1 MATTIDRDAPYR
13 LDRHVVYKVY
23 NEDDELVYVGVA
35 VANIEHIFVQ
45 LKLKKVRGLILQPRC
60 LNRAEEKLKYKI
72 VHIMSDTLNTQDDAL
87 EMAQRIASV
96 KKPKIEITKNISAVY
111 MMIEL
116 ASV

>member
-23 NEDDELVYVGVA
+23 DKDGELVYVGIA

-45 LKLKKVRGLILQPRC
+45 LKLKKVRAIILQPRC

-72 VHIMSDTLNTQDDAL
+72 VHIMSDTLNTQDDVL
-87 EMAQRIASV
+87 EMAQRMASV
-96 KKPKIEITKNISAVY
+96 NKPKIEITKDISAVY
-111 MMIEL
+111 MVIEL